1 MRSRARLRRTPRA
14 CSAGRDARATRDARA
29 PGAARSA
36 AEDLDRP
43 ALRHRSEHDPQGR
56 LGCRGDARRS
66 GLGDRAGDR
75 LTLFGNPREGCAA
88 DRGRGR
94 SRAGAGAG
102 GSLGGLG
109 RARCGRRRDACR
121 REEAAAGS
129 TDEARCEPAVPDRNA
144 ACTRSA
150 RRGAGDTVIHRDG
163 PEGSGR
169 ATGRAPGRRRVRSG
183 EREDRVPRVGED
195 RRPRVPA
202 GLLPDARRRVGD
214 RSYRAGRAP
223 SGAHRTAPLVRGDRG
238 RFRAAPKDDQARA
251 ARCRLGCCGGRA
263 RFGPSGRRAQGARR
277 DARRSRVRCDRARAA
292 REAMK
297 LLAPA
302 KVNPFLTVG
311 ARGPD
316 GLHEIESVM
325 QAVSLF
331 DSVTL
336 APSDAFGVTG
346 SPAGAAPEDDSNLAL
361 RAARAFAELQ
371 GGSGV
376 SIAIEKRIPVAAG
389 LGGGSADAAATL
401 VGLNGLLDT
410 RVSKKAL
417 EKMAAGLG
425 ADVPFCVRG
434 GTAAARGVGENLS
447 VLPCPTPVWWIL
459 GISGARLSTADVYE
473 EFDRL
478 GGGRVEDPYD
488 VADALARADVERL
501 ASALRNDLER
511 AALSLAPQI
520 RTGRDALGAAG
531 ALGVILAGSGP
542 TWLGF

>member
-1 MRSRARLRRTPRA
+1 
-14 CSAGRDARATRDARA
+14 
-29 PGAARSA
+29 
-36 AEDLDRP
+36 
-43 ALRHRSEHDPQGR
+43 
-56 LGCRGDARRS
+56 
-66 GLGDRAGDR
+66 
-75 LTLFGNPREGCAA
+75 
-88 DRGRGR
+88 
-94 SRAGAGAG
+94 
-102 GSLGGLG
+102 
-109 RARCGRRRDACR
+109 
-121 REEAAAGS
+121 
-129 TDEARCEPAVPDRNA
+129 
-144 ACTRSA
+144 
-150 RRGAGDTVIHRDG
+150 
-163 PEGSGR
+163 
-169 ATGRAPGRRRVRSG
+169 
-183 EREDRVPRVGED
+183 
-195 RRPRVPA
+195 
-202 GLLPDARRRVGD
+202 
-214 RSYRAGRAP
+214 
-223 SGAHRTAPLVRGDRG
+223 
-238 RFRAAPKDDQARA
+238 
-251 ARCRLGCCGGRA
+251 
-263 RFGPSGRRAQGARR
+263 
-277 DARRSRVRCDRARAA
+277 
-292 REAMK
+292 MK

-336 APSDAFGVTG
+336 APSDAFGVTV

-542 TWLGF
+542 TWLGLARHEMHAVAIAAAVQGEFARVEVVHSVDHGPRHV